1 MACPKCGGAAGASTV
16 RTAMWLADGALAV
29 VEDIPAR
36 ICGECLE
43 QYYDEDAADAL
54 RVLAESG
61 FPERDAARVVQV
73 PVFSLK
79 GRLRRRI
86 RLPDDT
92 TFD

>member
-1 MACPKCGGAAGASTV
+1 
-16 RTAMWLADGALAV
+16 MWLADGALAV

-61 FPERDAARVVQV
+61 FPAAEAARVVQV
-73 PVFSLK
+73 PVFSLQ
-79 GRLRRRI
+79 GRIRRRI
-86 RLPDDT
+86 RLPNDT
-92 TFD
+92 TLD